1 MGGLSANGKEEKV
14 HRIIIT
20 IVITI
25 QIFHRNIFFVL
36 DADECTDGTHNCD
49 VNGAVCSNTP
59 GSYNC
64 SCKDGFVGD
73 GINCTGNL
81 NI

>member
-1 MGGLSANGKEEKV
+1 MHGM
-14 HRIIIT
+14 IIK
-20 IVITI
+20 IVVMT
-25 QIFHRNIFFVL
+25 QIFHLNIFVCVCGL

-49 VNGAVCSNTP
+49 VNGAVCNNTP

-64 SCKDGFVGD
+64 SCKDGFVGN
-73 GINCTGNL
+73 GINCTGKL